1 MSNQVNPQQ
10 KIVMT
15 LGDLQEVLNY
25 VSTRP
30 YAEVFKVV
38 DILRTAKTLE
48 AVNAEEAISK
58 AAAAAQATL
67 QAAPEPAIE
76 ETPATKEA

>member
-10 KIVMT
+10 KIVLT

-30 YAEVFKVV
+30 YAEVFRVV

-48 AVNAEEAISK
+48 VVNAEEAASK
-58 AAAAAQATL
+58 AAQATL
-67 QAAPEPAIE
+67 QAAPEPTAE
-76 ETPATKEA
+76 ETPVTKEA